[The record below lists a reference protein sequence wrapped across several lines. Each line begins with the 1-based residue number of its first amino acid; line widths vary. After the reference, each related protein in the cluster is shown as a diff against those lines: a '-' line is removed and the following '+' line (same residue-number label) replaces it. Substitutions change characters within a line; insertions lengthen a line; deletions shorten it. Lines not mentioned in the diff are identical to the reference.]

1 MKNQKLPGKE
11 KQLSNVEIP
20 SEGDSKFHIG
30 KKEQRSNFDIDT
42 TKVRLCFQ
50 VSSEKSQKLILF
62 TLFIIRFLVIRY
74 CNRHAFFIQA
84 ILYFK
89 DYETTALDPICSDVI
104 ICNGAHPL
112 LGIDDSY
119 PIIATEEGNL

>member
-1 MKNQKLPGKE
+1 MRIHDLPESGKTIRFKDDLQLRMFRTKSDDIWSKLRKKNMKNQKLPGKE

-62 TLFIIRFLVIRY
+62 TLFIIME
-74 CNRHAFFIQA
+74 H
-84 ILYFK
+84 
-89 DYETTALDPICSDVI
+89 I
-104 ICNGAHPL
+104 I
-112 LGIDDSY
+112 
-119 PIIATEEGNL
+119 T